1 VQDTA
6 DSKHQRSL
14 AFIQ

>member
-14 AFIQ
+14 AFVQ